1 MADGRKGCDPS
12 WPKAL
17 GQQLESRD
25 GEMQPGCLGRG
36 TWWLR
41 GSELGTLP
49 RDGSPSLSPG
59 PKARG
64 AGENDT
70 RGSVL

>member
-1 MADGRKGCDPS
+1 
-12 WPKAL
+12 
-17 GQQLESRD
+17 
-25 GEMQPGCLGRG
+25 MQPGCLGRG

-49 RDGSPSLSPG
+49 RAGGPSLSPG

-64 AGENDT
+64 AGENNTVAVCCRWPFDKV
-70 RGSVL
+70 RGREKERDAE